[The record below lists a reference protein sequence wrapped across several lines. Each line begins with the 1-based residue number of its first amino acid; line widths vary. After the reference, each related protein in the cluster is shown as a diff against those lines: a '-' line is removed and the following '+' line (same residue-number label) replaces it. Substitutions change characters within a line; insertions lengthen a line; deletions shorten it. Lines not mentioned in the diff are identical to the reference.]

1 MGGIR
6 VIGVDGC
13 PGGWIAVALRDGSFE
28 SALAAD
34 RISEILSHYPPAKV
48 VGVDIPIGAER
59 GRFRRVDAA
68 AKKLLGPRS
77 STLFETPPLEVLA
90 RSDFPSALTLC
101 RELTGKGFSKQSHG
115 LRERILEVGAI
126 AERDRRIIEVHPELS
141 FRAMA
146 GGRPLAKKKSWNGAC
161 DRRSLLEERG
171 IRLPAELGAA
181 GEKAG
186 ADDVLDAAAAAWTAH
201 RFALGKAESL
211 RPVAWDRKGRGITI
225 WY

>member
-1 MGGIR
+1 MR

-13 PGGWIAVALRDGSFE
+13 PGGWVAVALRSGSFE

-34 RISEILSHYPPAKV
+34 QFSEILSHYQAATA

-77 STLFETPPLEVLA
+77 STLFEVPPAEVLA
-90 RSDFPSALTLC
+90 CSDFPSALALC

-115 LRERILEVGAI
+115 LRKRMLEVGAI
-126 AERDRRIIEVHPELS
+126 AKRDRRIIEVHPELS

-146 GGRPLAKKKSWNGAC
+146 GGGPLAKKKSWNGVC
-161 DRRSLLEERG
+161 DRRSLLGEAG
-171 IRLPAELGAA
+171 IRVPAQLGAT
-181 GEKAG
+181 GERAG

-201 RFALGKAESL
+201 RFALGRAESL
-211 RPVAWDRKGRGITI
+211 RPVVRDLDGRSITI

>member
-1 MGGIR
+1 MR

-13 PGGWIAVALRDGSFE
+13 PGGWVAVALRGGSFE

-34 RISEILSHYPPAKV
+34 HISEILSHYRAAKA

-59 GRFRRVDAA
+59 GRFRQVDAA

-77 STLFETPPLEVLA
+77 STLFEVPPVEVLA
-90 RSDFPSALTLC
+90 CSDFPSALALC
-101 RELTGKGFSKQSHG
+101 RELTGRGFSKQSHG
-115 LRERILEVGAI
+115 LRTRMLEVGAI
-126 AERDRRIIEVHPELS
+126 AKSDRRIIEVHPEVS

-146 GGRPLAKKKSWNGAC
+146 GGRPLAKKKSWNGVC

-171 IRLPAELGAA
+171 IRLPAELGAT

-186 ADDVLDAAAAAWTAH
+186 VDDVLDAGAAAWTAH
-201 RFALGKAESL
+201 RFALGKAESF
-211 RPVAWDRKGRGITI
+211 RPVVRDLDGRRITI